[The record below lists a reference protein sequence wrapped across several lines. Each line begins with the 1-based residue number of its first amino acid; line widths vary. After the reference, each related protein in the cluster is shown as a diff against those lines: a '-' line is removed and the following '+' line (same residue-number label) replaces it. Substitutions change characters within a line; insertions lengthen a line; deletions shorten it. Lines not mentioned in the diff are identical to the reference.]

1 MQYLITFLEGI
12 LTFLSP
18 CILPMLPVYVLYFM
32 GEEKTNS
39 MKKTLGN
46 ALAFVAGFTVI
57 FVLLGIFAGT
67 LGSFLL
73 RYQKAVNVVTGAIV
87 VAFGLHYIG
96 VIRLGFLNRTIQF
109 SKTGKPNSIGS
120 TAVFGSVFAVS
131 WSPCVG
137 TFLGSALML
146 AANATG
152 WVRGLQLLLCY
163 SLGLGIPFILC
174 AVLLD
179 QLKGILNGI
188 KRHYTLVNRICGA
201 ALILVG
207 ILMMSGLFSR
217 LTQLLA

>member
-67 LGSFLL
+67 LGSLLL

-87 VAFGLHYIG
+87 V
-96 VIRLGFLNRTIQF
+96 
-109 SKTGKPNSIGS
+109 
-120 TAVFGSVFAVS
+120 
-131 WSPCVG
+131 
-137 TFLGSALML
+137 
-146 AANATG
+146 
-152 WVRGLQLLLCY
+152 
-163 SLGLGIPFILC
+163 
-174 AVLLD
+174 
-179 QLKGILNGI
+179 
-188 KRHYTLVNRICGA
+188 
-201 ALILVG
+201 
-207 ILMMSGLFSR
+207 
-217 LTQLLA
+217 

>member
-1 MQYLITFLEGI
+1 
-12 LTFLSP
+12 
-18 CILPMLPVYVLYFM
+18 
-32 GEEKTNS
+32 
-39 MKKTLGN
+39 
-46 ALAFVAGFTVI
+46 
-57 FVLLGIFAGT
+57 
-67 LGSFLL
+67 
-73 RYQKAVNVVTGAIV
+73 
-87 VAFGLHYIG
+87 
-96 VIRLGFLNRTIQF
+96 
-109 SKTGKPNSIGS
+109 
-120 TAVFGSVFAVS
+120 
-131 WSPCVG
+131 
-137 TFLGSALML
+137 ML

-188 KRHYTLVNRICGA
+188 KRHYTLVNRICGV

>member
-67 LGSFLL
+67 LGSLLL

-96 VIRLGFLNRTIQF
+96 VIRLGFLNRTIQL
-109 SKTGKPNSIGS
+109 SKTGKPNSSGS
-120 TAVFGSVFAVS
+120 TAVIGAVFAVS